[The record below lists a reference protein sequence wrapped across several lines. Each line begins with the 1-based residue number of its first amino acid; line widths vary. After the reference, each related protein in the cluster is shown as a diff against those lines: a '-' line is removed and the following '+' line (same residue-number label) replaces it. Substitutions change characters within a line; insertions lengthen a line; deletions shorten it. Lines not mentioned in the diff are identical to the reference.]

1 MEYLV
6 VGLGLGLAAGIAPG
20 PLHLLV
26 LTSSM
31 QRGFAAGWRVAI
43 APLLTDLPVVAAGVL
58 AVGAMPDG
66 VVRAMAFGGGV
77 FVVYLGVDALRWRS
91 DDEDFAAGPS
101 ADLRRGFIAN
111 ILSPHPWLFWLGVG
125 SPLLRSAW
133 QESTLSAALFLVG
146 FYALLVGTKVVLALV
161 ASRGQRFVD
170 AAWYRRLIRLAAVAL
185 MGMGVWLLYVAATGR
200 L

>member
-101 ADLRRGFIAN
+101 TDLRRGFIAN

-125 SPLLRSAW
+125 GPLLRSAW
-133 QESTLSAALFLVG
+133 QESKMSAALFLVG
-146 FYALLVGTKVVLALV
+146 FYVLLVGTKVVLALV

-185 MGMGVWLLYVAATGR
+185 MGMGVWLLYVAAAGR

>member
-58 AVGAMPDG
+58 AVGALPDG

-77 FVVYLGVDALRWRS
+77 FIAYLGVDALRWRA
-91 DDEDFAAGPS
+91 EAGSTSRPV
-101 ADLRRGFIAN
+101 ADLRRGFVAN

-125 SPLLRSAW
+125 GPLLRSAW
-133 QESTLSAALFLVG
+133 QESTLSAVMFLIG
-146 FYALLVGTKVVLALV
+146 FYVLLVGTKVVLALL

-170 AAWYRRLIRLAAVAL
+170 AAWYRRLIRLAAFVL
-185 MGMGVWLLYVAATGR
+185 MGMGIWLVVAALTGR
-200 L
+200 I